1 MPDAHTNA
9 MRVLRAARRP
19 YADEAD
25 MSARL
30 RRFRAWGVGDDA
42 MVSRGEYR
50 PWTYSDDCGNAAA
63 ITGEALRALLGVAV
77 ARHEA
82 GRE

>member
-1 MPDAHTNA
+1 MTPNA

-25 MSARL
+25 VSAHW
-30 RRFRAWGVGDDA
+30 RRFRAWEVNRAAVVEHGCGLPWLYRDGHGGVA
-42 MVSRGEYR
+42 YIE
-50 PWTYSDDCGNAAA
+50 
-63 ITGEALRALLGVAV
+63 GEALRALLGVAV